1 MPSNEY
7 LVKGTAVRAHLDYL
21 RSVDKLGAV
30 RGRLSEAAVAFVDSP
45 PLPGTWSDAH
55 MLVELTEAVHSLG
68 GDRAVLEMGR
78 AVVTAQSLGAL
89 VPMVESV
96 LRIFGTS
103 PARLFARYDD
113 LLRTTMR
120 GLTFHY
126 EPTSDRSGTM
136 RATHDCR
143 DPLRRASFLSTVPA
157 LELALRLCNAEGT
170 VSLPDI
176 LGPRE
181 ASYAIAW

>member
-1 MPSNEY
+1 VPANEY

-21 RSVDKLGAV
+21 RSVDQLVAV
-30 RGRLSEAAVAFVDSP
+30 RGRLSAAAVELVDHP
-45 PLPGTWSDAH
+45 PLPGTWTDAH
-55 MLVELTEAVHSLG
+55 LLGEVTLAVHAIG
-68 GDRAVLEMGR
+68 GDRAVLEMAR

-89 VPMVESV
+89 IPMVESV

-103 PARLFARYDD
+103 PARLFERYDD

-120 GLTFHY
+120 GLSFRY
-126 EPTSDRSGTM
+126 QPTSDRSGTM
-136 RATHDCR
+136 RAIHHSR
-143 DPLRRASFLSTVPA
+143 GPLHRASFLSTVPP
-157 LELALRLCNAEGT
+157 LEMALRLCGATGT
-170 VSLPDI
+170 VGMPEI